1 MLGAL
6 FAVGTEGSI
15 SSVMGNTTQPVSFLY
30 FRIFVTR
37 SHLRALR
44 LSLSTR
50 CSKSGNISRMVLKV
64 LFSEDPAFVLTRADE
79 FLSSEP
85 VLHILILSILH
96 SRVAQNDPGRYWIAF
111 DGEKTVGAVV
121 QSPLEYPATLTPMEP
136 RAVAAIVNAIAEAGV
151 ALRGV
156 NGNAATAASFAG
168 QWSERCKSAAT
179 PFQGMRLYELLE
191 VGEIPDTEGQ
201 LRQAGPRD
209 RSLMILWT
217 RAFQN
222 EIGESAADTE
232 LRVDRGLA
240 GRQLWLWDQNG
251 ATTSMAVGR
260 EPVQGVVRLSGVYTP
275 PEKRK
280 HGYAAACVHALSKHL
295 RGSGYRCILY
305 TDLGNPTSNSIYRRI
320 GYRAVAEALRYRF
333 E

>member
-1 MLGAL
+1 
-6 FAVGTEGSI
+6 
-15 SSVMGNTTQPVSFLY
+15 
-30 FRIFVTR
+30 
-37 SHLRALR
+37 
-44 LSLSTR
+44 
-50 CSKSGNISRMVLKV
+50 MVLKV

-85 VLHILILSILH
+85 VLHNLILSILH
-96 SRVAQNDPGRYWIAF
+96 SRVAQSDAGRYWIAF
-111 DGEKTVGAVV
+111 DGEKTVGVVV

-136 RAVAAIVNAIAEAGV
+136 RAVMAIVNAIAEAGV
-151 ALRGV
+151 ALSGV

-191 VGEIPDTEGQ
+191 VGEVPDTEGQ

-240 GRQLWLWDQNG
+240 ARQLWLWDQNG
-251 ATTSMAVGR
+251 ETTSMAVGR

-295 RGSGYRCILY
+295 RGSGYRCVLY